1 MKHPEPPFT
10 ELGFYLDLGPRE
22 AIIRLLEA
30 RLGQGASLGAMVE
43 LTLVKPGLEALNF
56 DEEYGG
62 SEVPSHDLDHV
73 RELAHDP
80 RHLVRRIEIV
90 ADGDREPELAV
101 LIPRAAGNR
110 HTHERNPV
118 AIWAD
123 SDLQN
128 VRLLSAEFTELIGVL
143 RPLYATM
150 GVEATI
156 VPPSELA
163 VDVDPGLFAS
173 GYVSVPRG
181 VDGDELRRLV
191 EELRGS
197 WSDLEDGIRFDLPGA
212 FGRRGRPGPI
222 DRDARLGALVA
233 RWFR

>member
-1 MKHPEPPFT
+1 LKHPDPPFT
-10 ELGFYLDLGPRE
+10 ELGFYVDLGPRE

-56 DEEYGG
+56 DDEYDG
-62 SEVPSHDLDHV
+62 SEVPTQDLDHV

-80 RHLVRRIEIV
+80 RHLVRRVELV
-90 ADGDREPELAV
+90 ADGDRGPELAV
-101 LIPRAAGNR
+101 LIPRAAGNQHAR
-110 HTHERNPV
+110 ERNPV

-123 SDLQN
+123 SDLQGIG
-128 VRLLSAEFTELIGVL
+128 LLSAEFTELIGIL

-156 VPPSELA
+156 TPPSELA

-181 VDGDELRRLV
+181 VDGDELRRLI

-197 WSDLEDGIRFDLPGA
+197 WSDLGDGIRFDLPGA
-212 FGRRGRPGPI
+212 FGRPGSPGPI
-222 DRDARLGALVA
+222 DCDARLGAIVS
-233 RWFR
+233 RWF